1 MKEALSEKILHLC
14 ESSCNKFCHYTKISR
29 KSLGIY
35 IRSFHL
41 SAPYGL
47 LFLYWISSHYIVIMI
62 NFLLL
67 LALLAFYSFNGCL
80 LTRLELKLCNDD
92 FTFIDPLIEMLGL
105 EKSPKTRY
113 TVSLKVAFIYLFTV
127 FVIYSYRFLL

>member
-1 MKEALSEKILHLC
+1 MKQLLSEKILKLC
-14 ESSCNKFCHYTKISR
+14 ETNCNNFCNHSKINP

-47 LFLYWISSHYIVIMI
+47 LFLYTFSPHYIVIMI
-62 NFLLL
+62 NFFLLIAFL
-67 LALLAFYSFNGCL
+67 GFYSFNGCL

-92 FTFIDPLIEMLGL
+92 FTFIDPIIEMMDIL
-105 EKSPKTRY
+105 
-113 TVSLKVAFIYLFTV
+113 YLWKN
-127 FVIYSYRFLL
+127 